1 MRLHHDRICLQT
13 ALLLIPTV
21 RPAADGP
28 RNLPAT

>member
-1 MRLHHDRICLQT
+1 MTGICLQT
-13 ALLLIPTV
+13 ALLLIPAV